1 MKIKEALKN
10 GGLEAE
16 VLLAYVLGCDREY
29 LIGHGDDEVEIGLLK
44 LFLKYM
50 KEFKDGKPVAYITK
64 GKEFYGMDFF
74 VDERVLIPR
83 PETEMLVEEALKYF
97 ANRNLRKI
105 RILDVGTGSGNI
117 AISLL
122 CEAQKLNENL
132 VAEVDVVDI
141 SEDALEVAKINVQ
154 QYGIENEVHVF
165 QSDLLENIDDF
176 AKYDVIVTNLPYI
189 GEREN
194 NFVEENVKKYEPNG
208 ALFGG
213 RDGLKLYEKLFNQI
227 KEKNIDFGVLI
238 GEFGFGQTKK
248 MSELL
253 NKFFAQKWRIE
264 KDLAGIDRMFVVTN
278 S

>member
-1 MKIKEALKN
+1 MTIKEALKD

-16 VLLAYVLGCDREY
+16 VLLAYVLGYDREY
-29 LIGHGDDEVEIGLLK
+29 LIGHGDEDIEIGLLK

-83 PETEMLVEEALKYF
+83 PETEMLVEDGLKYL
-97 ANRNLRKI
+97 ASKNLRKI

-132 VAEVDVVDI
+132 VAEVDAVDI

-154 QYGIENEVHVF
+154 QYGVENEVHVF
-165 QSDLLENIDDF
+165 QSDLLENIDDS

-208 ALFGG
+208 ALFAGD
-213 RDGLKLYEKLFNQI
+213 DGLKLYEKLFSQI
-227 KEKNIDFGVLI
+227 KEKNIDFGILI

-248 MSELL
+248 IKELL
-253 NKFFAQKWRIE
+253 SKFFAQKWRIE